1 MRRKITF
8 SLSTESINNALRELG
23 EYKEELRY
31 KNSIFVQRLAEAGL
45 KVIEA
50 NKYSE
55 GDADFSSLHS
65 YVWIDEGETTTKAT
79 LVLTGKDVAFIEF
92 GAGVHYNGSGGSS
105 PHPQGQRLGLTI
117 GSYGKG
123 HGLEDSWVY
132 YDSEQA
138 RYKTTH
144 GTKAVMPLAKADE
157 DIRKRYL
164 EIAKEVF
171 G

>member
-1 MRRKITF
+1 MKRKITF
-8 SLSTESINNALRELG
+8 SLSSESIREAIHKIE
-23 EYKEELRY
+23 EYKEEL
-31 KNSIFVQRLAEAGL
+31 KFKSSVFVQRLAEEGL

-55 GDADFSSLHS
+55 GDADFNGLHS
-65 YVWIDEGETTTKAT
+65 YVWVDESGSTTKAT
-79 LVLTGKDVAFIEF
+79 LVLAGKDVAFIEF
-92 GAGVHYNGSGGSS
+92 GAGVHYNGNGGSS
-105 PHPQGQRLGLTI
+105 PHPQGQKLGMTI

-138 RYKTTH
+138 RFRVSY
-144 GTKAVMPLAKADE
+144 GTRAAMPMAKADE
-157 DIRKRYL
+157 AIRKKYL
-164 EIAKEVF
+164 DIAKEVF